1 MKKYIAFLLCL
12 IMLLSSCNSDK
23 ENDTASS
30 NNDTTDKEQNSAQSS
45 DNTATDNN
53 AATDNNTT
61 TNNNTPVDEPLFER
75 NEEHYIAMQAYAA
88 VIKGEACAID
98 ERLGEINLKD
108 YHFPSNDT
116 RLEECRLL
124 EKAVLDVDRD
134 GIGEFVIKSPNQ
146 EYIILRYV

>member
-61 TNNNTPVDEPLFER
+61 TNNNTLFDEPLFER
-75 NEEHYIAMQAYAA
+75 NEEHYIAMRAYAA
-88 VIKGEACAID
+88 VIKGETCVID
-98 ERLGEINLKD
+98 ERSGEINLKD

-124 EKAVLDVDRD
+124 EKAVLDVDGD
-134 GIGEFVIKSPNQ
+134 GIG
-146 EYIILRYV
+146 